1 MVANVAAIRISAG
14 AGCDVHPAPALTTSH
29 QKDALSDRKQQF

>member
-29 QKDALSDRKQQF
+29 LKEPFQTGNNSS